1 MLANQLRQLIA
12 KTPDAPGI
20 YCFQNEHKK
29 DIYIG
34 KASSIKKRLVS
45 YTKTTDPRI
54 QKMIAVAERL
64 THIKTNSDIE
74 ALILESQLIKQHRPQ
89 FNIMLR
95 DDKQY
100 FFVGFTDTEFPRL
113 FLTHQPELAGDLLFG
128 PVAEGDPRSGGTDGT
143 GSPGLGKRARSPA
156 NYIGPFTDG
165 TALKTTLKFLRNI
178 FPYCTCTQKH
188 HNFCLN
194 YHLNKCIG
202 FCCIKNPEL
211 RITDYGLKK
220 VKKQYNQNTN
230 AIKDILSGHHSSV
243 IKELKKEMTA
253 TGKKHD
259 FDNAIELRS
268 KLERL
273 KRVFHNAQII
283 KHSEILKSYNSGLS
297 ALLKTKKPIIHI
309 EGYDVSNIQGAHAT
323 GAMVTFVNGLPDKN
337 FYRKFNTQYN
347 KPKNNKDDK
356 NKLLLNSYDRKNLA
370 NSANDTAM
378 LAQILERRF
387 RHPEWPF
394 PDLILVDGGK
404 GQVSSALTVL
414 KEMNISIP
422 VIGLSKNKKHMGHQL
437 IIPGRKQPLSLTKLS
452 ITDKNLL
459 LTIGA
464 EAHRFAISYYRKLHR
479 LNLSTQNDIIKNTGN
494 A

>member
-1 MLANQLRQLIA
+1 
-12 KTPDAPGI
+12 
-20 YCFQNEHKK
+20 
-29 DIYIG
+29 
-34 KASSIKKRLVS
+34 
-45 YTKTTDPRI
+45 
-54 QKMIAVAERL
+54 
-64 THIKTNSDIE
+64 
-74 ALILESQLIKQHRPQ
+74 
-89 FNIMLR
+89 
-95 DDKQY
+95 
-100 FFVGFTDTEFPRL
+100 
-113 FLTHQPELAGDLLFG
+113 
-128 PVAEGDPRSGGTDGT
+128 
-143 GSPGLGKRARSPA
+143 
-156 NYIGPFTDG
+156 
-165 TALKTTLKFLRNI
+165 
-178 FPYCTCTQKH
+178 
-188 HNFCLN
+188 
-194 YHLNKCIG
+194 
-202 FCCIKNPEL
+202 
-211 RITDYGLKK
+211 
-220 VKKQYNQNTN
+220 
-230 AIKDILSGHHSSV
+230 
-243 IKELKKEMTA
+243 MTA

-323 GAMVTFVNGLPDKN
+323 GAMVTFVNDLPDKN

-464 EAHRFAISYYRKLHR
+464 EAHRFAIA
-479 LNLSTQNDIIKNTGN
+479 IIESFTG
-494 A
+494 

>member
-1 MLANQLRQLIA
+1 
-12 KTPDAPGI
+12 
-20 YCFQNEHKK
+20 
-29 DIYIG
+29 
-34 KASSIKKRLVS
+34 
-45 YTKTTDPRI
+45 
-54 QKMIAVAERL
+54 
-64 THIKTNSDIE
+64 
-74 ALILESQLIKQHRPQ
+74 
-89 FNIMLR
+89 
-95 DDKQY
+95 
-100 FFVGFTDTEFPRL
+100 
-113 FLTHQPELAGDLLFG
+113 
-128 PVAEGDPRSGGTDGT
+128 
-143 GSPGLGKRARSPA
+143 
-156 NYIGPFTDG
+156 
-165 TALKTTLKFLRNI
+165 
-178 FPYCTCTQKH
+178 
-188 HNFCLN
+188 
-194 YHLNKCIG
+194 
-202 FCCIKNPEL
+202 
-211 RITDYGLKK
+211 
-220 VKKQYNQNTN
+220 
-230 AIKDILSGHHSSV
+230 
-243 IKELKKEMTA
+243 
-253 TGKKHD
+253 
-259 FDNAIELRS
+259 
-268 KLERL
+268 
-273 KRVFHNAQII
+273 
-283 KHSEILKSYNSGLS
+283 
-297 ALLKTKKPIIHI
+297 
-309 EGYDVSNIQGAHAT
+309 
-323 GAMVTFVNGLPDKN
+323 MVTFVNASRQN